1 MSVFAFRELTLSR
14 NVSSSA
20 GTKEQRDMIRS
31 ILILKRQQQQDDI
44 PSSDSDSDFSDPRQ
58 RKPSRTNRYREDTTT
73 QSPTSASLTQPSESF
88 APTARSSAAKPAAVE
103 NQMPEG
109 SGVPA
114 AGTETEVPKDIDD
127 TRTADASSKTASEF
141 VVLSR
146 TNSNSQ
152 TRQRSGLENQI
163 SQKQEVATCPVSQ
176 DKAQEMKLLL
186 FTITPSITVQLSMVK
201 IEWNWQ
207 DVRFPENEI
216 RELVTLNKA
225 NGVKSV
231 FASLE
236 ALHVWER
243 ALIADY
249 TNRLGSHVT
258 LVSFKRTEHDLREGS
273 ISLNSVPSFQ
283 LITEQPA
290 YYARKVKLARPT
302 YVKVARWHLYPET
315 LDEYN
320 LPWTWDDVSTG
331 FSFGK
336 SGSV

>member
-1 MSVFAFRELTLSR
+1 
-14 NVSSSA
+14 
-20 GTKEQRDMIRS
+20 MIRS
-31 ILILKRQQQQDDI
+31 ILILKRQQQQDDL
-44 PSSDSDSDFSDPRQ
+44 PSSDSDPDFSDPRQ
-58 RKPSRTNRYREDTTT
+58 KKSSRTKRYREDTTT
-73 QSPTSASLTQPSESF
+73 QSPISASPTSASLTPPSESF

-103 NQMPEG
+103 NQMPER

-114 AGTETEVPKDIDD
+114 AETEAEVPKDIDD
-127 TRTADASSKTASEF
+127 TRTADASSPTASEF

-152 TRQRSGLENQI
+152 TRQRSGLENQS
-163 SQKQEVATCPVSQ
+163 SQRQEIATCPVSE
-176 DKAQEMKLLL
+176 DKAKELKLLL
-186 FTITPSITVQLSMVK
+186 FTITPSITVRLSMVK
-201 IEWNWQ
+201 IKWNWQ

-225 NGVKSV
+225 SGVKSV

-236 ALHVWER
+236 ALHLWER

-249 TNRLGSHVT
+249 TNRLGGHVT
-258 LVSFKRTEHDLREGS
+258 LVSFKRTEHDLRQGN
-273 ISLNSVPSFQ
+273 ISLNGVPSFQ

-290 YYARKVKLARPT
+290 CEARKVKLGRPT
-302 YVKVARWHLYPET
+302 YVKAACWDIDPET

-320 LPWTWDDVSTG
+320 LPWAWDEVSTG

-336 SGSV
+336 NRFREKLT